1 MAERT
6 FTTKFIG
13 KNETGKTISEVKSEI
28 EDLSS
33 SGSKLSSIQQ
43 KFDDISNSS
52 KPLKS
57 QMRELKGLLATM
69 NLNGLQNTDLFTTI
83 ASRAGE
89 IKDAIGDAGDAM
101 KRFSSDTFSLDA
113 MAGGFQVA
121 TGAAS
126 ILTSAMALYGN
137 ENKDVQK
144 AILKVQAAMGML
156 NGVQA
161 IANALNRDSALVIKG
176 QQVWMMAKRAWM
188 AGDAAAT
195 TADTVAVG
203 VNSAAVAGST
213 VVQRAWNVAKA
224 VGEAIMGNFT
234 GLIILGAAAL
244 ATFAIASSNSTK
256 EQEKAND
263 SAKQGA
269 DAIQSYGTSVAK
281 TAADIQQSVQKSTNE
296 EITKI
301 NTLNAIIHDNTRSY
315 ADRKSAIDKIQS
327 IIPAYHA
334 SLSKEGNLMRDNI
347 GVIKDYVS
355 NLIKVAQSQAAM
367 ARIVDIQGKMMD
379 NQMHIDSLTRRI
391 QSAEDKY
398 LNKYHRT
405 VDQGAAAGDPNAI
418 RIQKQQSAWNN
429 NISERTS
436 LNKGYTAEIKWLAGM
451 IRPTDIKFNTPNTGT
466 KAKSTPS
473 KTTTTKNDETKPKK
487 GSLKYLEDEL
497 ERLQDDMAKGIF
509 SDAGKKAD
517 IEKTVELRKQIE
529 KQKIELN
536 PEIKL
541 YDSGSVADLEDQKK
555 KLEDQLKNK
564 DLSIPARIEL
574 EEKVEN
580 IQRQIDYLTKGEVTI
595 KADVEP
601 TMIEKGSIE
610 YKRQS
615 RQNAQEKLNQIS
627 SDRKAGIIDEKTA
640 KKQIKVIED
649 NLQSLG
655 ETPIPVELDIDT
667 EKIQDELKDFHK
679 SILENGDFGDIGK
692 NAKKI
697 FDDIQNGASG
707 LQVGADSVYAL
718 GEAFSALGQ
727 AFDSPELDVAGV
739 IAQAIATMMLS
750 YAKATS
756 EAADTGNPWVWAA
769 FAATGLAETLTIV
782 ASMKSAGAFAE
793 GGVIGGSSH
802 YGDSLYANVNT
813 GEMILNGTQQK
824 KLFDQIN
831 NGGGGSQMVAS
842 DVRIK
847 GSDIYLSLR
856 NYSRVKG
863 KTGKT
868 TGII

>member
-1 MAERT
+1 LSNYYV
-6 FTTKFIG
+6 G
-13 KNETGKTISEVKSEI
+13 K
-28 EDLSS
+28 
-33 SGSKLSSIQQ
+33 
-43 KFDDISNSS
+43 
-52 KPLKS
+52 
-57 QMRELKGLLATM
+57 
-69 NLNGLQNTDLFTTI
+69 
-83 ASRAGE
+83 
-89 IKDAIGDAGDAM
+89 
-101 KRFSSDTFSLDA
+101 
-113 MAGGFQVA
+113 
-121 TGAAS
+121 
-126 ILTSAMALYGN
+126 
-137 ENKDVQK
+137 
-144 AILKVQAAMGML
+144 
-156 NGVQA
+156 
-161 IANALNRDSALVIKG
+161 
-176 QQVWMMAKRAWM
+176 
-188 AGDAAAT
+188 
-195 TADTVAVG
+195 
-203 VNSAAVAGST
+203 
-213 VVQRAWNVAKA
+213 
-224 VGEAIMGNFT
+224 
-234 GLIILGAAAL
+234 
-244 ATFAIASSNSTK
+244 
-256 EQEKAND
+256 
-263 SAKQGA
+263 
-269 DAIQSYGTSVAK
+269 
-281 TAADIQQSVQKSTNE
+281 
-296 EITKI
+296 
-301 NTLNAIIHDNTRSY
+301 
-315 ADRKSAIDKIQS
+315 
-327 IIPAYHA
+327 
-334 SLSKEGNLMRDNI
+334 
-347 GVIKDYVS
+347 VS
-355 NLIKVAQSQAAM
+355 
-367 ARIVDIQGKMMD
+367 
-379 NQMHIDSLTRRI
+379 
-391 QSAEDKY
+391 
-398 LNKYHRT
+398 
-405 VDQGAAAGDPNAI
+405 
-418 RIQKQQSAWNN
+418 
-429 NISERTS
+429 
-436 LNKGYTAEIKWLAGM
+436 
-451 IRPTDIKFNTPNTGT
+451 PTDIKFDTGT
-466 KAKSTPS
+466 SSAKKTPKAKN
-473 KTTTTKNDETKPKK
+473 TTTKVTEPKPKE
-487 GSLKYLEDEL
+487 GSLKYYEDEL
-497 ERLQDDMAKGIF
+497 KKLQDDMSRGF
-509 SDAGKKAD
+509 YSPAGEEAD
-517 IEKTVELRKQIE
+517 IARAKDLTKKIE
-529 KQKIELN
+529 AKKIELGMVV
-536 PEIKL
+536 KL

-555 KLEDQLKNK
+555 KLEEQLKNK

-574 EEKVEN
+574 EEKIEN
-580 IQRQIDYLTKGEVTI
+580 IQGQIDYLTKGEVTI

-610 YKRQS
+610 DKRQS

-707 LQVGADSVYAL
+707 LQIGADSVYAL

-756 EAADTGNPWVWAA
+756 EAADTGNPWIWAA